1 MEDRGIARKGRNE
14 SCGLRDRT
22 EHEPAHDAEM
32 EISGRKPS
40 GQSLKLL
47 NLIERMGL
55 EAVILVQGT
64 GRIRLPLASICSG

>member
-1 MEDRGIARKGRNE
+1 MQKW
-14 SCGLRDRT
+14 
-22 EHEPAHDAEM
+22 

>member
-1 MEDRGIARKGRNE
+1 M
-14 SCGLRDRT
+14 GL
-22 EHEPAHDAEM
+22 HEKAGTSRVGFVTVPNTSQPTM
-32 EISGRKPS
+32 QKWEISGRKPS